1 MAAIIRA
8 FQKGIQNGLSVDVII
23 KEYGLNISTAT
34 AYRYIDAHL
43 IPAVKN
49 IDLKRKTRYSPRSS
63 SKPKIIPKNP
73 DFLNGRRLTD
83 FNDRMERDPSVN
95 VWQMDTVIGKKG
107 SEEKCLLTLLYTR
120 TNLQLYFLLDS

>member
-49 IDLKRKTRYSPRSS
+49 IDLKAQ
-63 SKPKIIPKNP
+63 
-73 DFLNGRRLTD
+73 
-83 FNDRMERDPSVN
+83 DPLFATFF
-95 VWQMDTVIGKKG
+95 QQAKDH
-107 SEEKCLLTLLYTR
+107 SEEP
-120 TNLQLYFLLDS
+120 